1 MKKLT
6 SLLLAVAMFCTLGLT
21 AFAETELLEPVYF
34 AWVGPLSGDS
44 TLDGITEQASLEM
57 CLEHINGNGGVLGHE
72 LVIDF
77 FDDKND
83 ATEAVNIANKIVDAE
98 KYIAVMGSWS
108 STPSMAMAPIF
119 EENEIIQ
126 YSPTASHADYSSLG
140 EYIFRN
146 TPTQALETTAYAE
159 YLANNTDIKTVAI
172 LYQNDDWG
180 LNINNIF
187 TEKFEELGG
196 EVVLSET
203 FIGSSTKDFTP
214 MITKVKDLNPDA
226 FFIVAY
232 YADSAQIMVQTKD
245 LEYAGQVVITS
256 TCLKQETINIAG
268 EAAEGALL
276 FNCFAHDIPSERFQQ
291 IMEVEFYERTG
302 KLPDAFAMQPYD
314 VCTQLVAACEAA
326 GTVTDI
332 PAIRDALDG
341 MTFEGLAGEYT
352 MNEVGDAVRPLFP
365 ITIKDG
371 AFVTVTEE
379 AA

>member
-1 MKKLT
+1 MKKLIPF
-6 SLLLAVAMFCTLGLT
+6 LLTLVMVCTLGVA
-21 AFAETELLEPVYF
+21 AFAETKLLDPVYF

-44 TLDGITEQASLEM
+44 TLDGLTEQASLEM
-57 CLEHINGNGGVLGHE
+57 CLEHINGNGGVLGHK

-119 EENEIIQ
+119 EENQIIQ

-140 EYIFRN
+140 KYIFRN
-146 TPTQALETTAYAE
+146 TPTQALETAAYAE
-159 YLANNTDIKTVAI
+159 YIAKNTDIKTVAI

-187 TEKFEELGG
+187 TKNFEELGG
-196 EVVLSET
+196 KVVLSET

-214 MITKVKDLNPDA
+214 MITKVKELKPDA

-232 YADSAQIMVQTKD
+232 YSDSAQIMVQTKD
-245 LEYAGQVVITS
+245 LDYPGQIVITS
-256 TCLKQETINIAG
+256 TCLKQETINISG
-268 EAAEGALL
+268 KAAEGALL
-276 FNCFAHDIPSERFQQ
+276 FNCFAHDIPSERFQK
-291 IMEVEFYERTG
+291 IMEGEFRERTG

-314 VCTQLVAACEAA
+314 VCTQLVKACEDA

-365 ITIKDG
+365 ITIRNG
-371 AFVTVTEE
+371 AFVTITD
-379 AA
+379 